1 MKAHDGIRL
10 GGAARRTAALALA
23 ALSLGAAGVLAAPG
37 RAEAV
42 QCPPGTVQLG
52 ILCVRDNSATTVPA
66 PATTTTTAPPAPQP
80 AAPVP
85 PAVIPPPPPPPPAP
99 AVSSADT
106 ARRLLELVNAERAKS
121 GLGALAWRDDVA
133 AIALAHSQRM
143 AQAGD
148 IFHSDSFFGAAVKK
162 LLNAVARGENVAYN
176 GSVES
181 AHSRLMASSGHRAN
195 ILDARFSVAGFGVV
209 RHADGRYFIT
219 QNFIQPDGAPASAAP
234 RPVAPPA
241 AKPAAAKPA
250 AAKPAPTPAPAPAPA
265 PATTEAPVP
274 TTTEPAPAVADDSAT
289 LSLAEDAPE
298 ALTATPAA
306 SSAKLTLAAAG
317 VLVTLAATALAC
329 WAIPRRFRS

>member
-1 MKAHDGIRL
+1 MKTHDGIRL
-10 GGAARRTAALALA
+10 GGAARRTAVLALA

-52 ILCVRDNSATTVPA
+52 ILCVRSNSATTVPA
-66 PATTTTTAPPAPQP
+66 PATTTPTAPSAPQP

-85 PAVIPPPPPPPPAP
+85 PALTPPPPPAP
-99 AVSSADT
+99 AVSSADA
-106 ARRLLELVNAERAKS
+106 ARRLLDLTNAERAKN

-133 AIALAHSQRM
+133 AIALGHSQRM

-148 IFHSDSFFGAAVKK
+148 IFHSDSFFGAAVKN

-219 QNFIQPDGAPASAAP
+219 QNFIQPAGAPASAAP

-241 AKPAAAKPA
+241 PTRAKAKPA
-250 AAKPAPTPAPAPAPA
+250 AAKPAPAPAPAPA
-265 PATTEAPVP
+265 PTTTEAPAP
-274 TTTEPAPAVADDSAT
+274 TTTEAPPAVVDNSAT
-289 LSLAEDAPE
+289 LSLAEAPE

-306 SSAKLTLAAAG
+306 SSRAKLTLAAAG
-317 VLVTLAATALAC
+317 VLVTLAAMALAC